1 MPDYIITNVSTLKS
15 EAKEW
20 DYETECGMIK
30 GTQTNDAPVKTLLRL
45 IADQNPDEAA
55 TILAVVTDPAAEAYE
70 RFKDVISQYAADE
83 TIPLPA
89 FEKIDADEAQ
99 FAPAVQAIVR
109 LIPKNADVYIDTTGG
124 FRNSSYLLTVV
135 VRILEYSGISFK
147 KAVYS
152 NFHADPKKVIDV
164 TGNYHLFN
172 LINAANSFT
181 SFGNAVELAAFF
193 REKGTPEIRRVIDAM
208 NAFSD
213 AVALCRTSKLDTILR
228 NLNDSLHAMQ
238 SAEANDEA
246 SILFES
252 ISGTIRSK
260 FGIED
265 PEKELGYPEIIRW
278 CLDNQMIQQAVTI
291 YTEKIPEYLFQ
302 KQYISVSTDLM
313 QEIDARKGFNDLY
326 YAMLYSDQKSF
337 MNLIPSCAELPIVRY
352 LKRYQDDKEFKEAMR
367 QADRLQTL
375 IRSNKDYR
383 DGINTDVEKGMIS
396 VFTLLNMLFDRKGN
410 RIPDVT
416 GPIYSSDHKNLFP
429 IAQRN
434 KSTTRERFINQLMQL
449 TPKDCQ
455 LLQGNY
461 TCRNKIYENAHLN
474 NIAYI
479 DDVIRES
486 VGFEVHVPA
495 DCMQPILLDYYFI
508 KNFLRN
514 AFNHASDERERT
526 EEENAFFSQHGYPTE
541 QEPPLETVIRI
552 ITQALQNLNH
562 KQ

>member
-1 MPDYIITNVSTLKS
+1 MPDYIITNISTLKS
-15 EAKEW
+15 AAKEE
-20 DYETECGMIK
+20 DYETECGLIK

-70 RFKDVISQYAADE
+70 RFRDVISRYAADE

-89 FEKIDADEAQ
+89 FGKIDADEAQ

-124 FRNSSYLLTVV
+124 FRNSSYLLTAV

-181 SFGNAVELAAFF
+181 SFGNAGELEAFF
-193 REKGTPEIRRVIDAM
+193 HEKGTPEIRRVIDAM
-208 NAFSD
+208 KAFSD

-252 ISGTIRSK
+252 ISCTIRSK

-302 KQYISVSTDLM
+302 KQFIQVSDEEYIRVEQFKKTYD
-313 QEIDARKGFNDLY
+313 DLY
-326 YAMLYSDQKSF
+326 YAMLYTGLMQIQPAFST
-337 MNLIPSCAELPIVRY
+337 AATPIARF
-352 LKRYQDDKEFKEAMR
+352 LKN
-367 QADRLQTL
+367 ADRRILTD
-375 IRSNKDYR
+375 IAETE
-383 DGINTDVEKGMIS
+383 NTNM
-396 VFTLLNMLFDRKGN
+396 LLNRRPILENEIDRQVRAGLRNVFRIKRAMYDENGN
-410 RIPDVT
+410 RRPDNE
-416 GPIYSSDHKNLFP
+416 IQINLEKNPDLAPVMRRLTANTSEGFL
-429 IAQRN
+429 RMC
-434 KSTTRERFINQLMQL
+434 MQL
-449 TPKDCQ
+449 SEQ
-455 LLQGNY
+455 EYALLQGEYQNSVYIY
-461 TCRNKIYENAHLN
+461 TEPHLN

-479 DDVIRES
+479 DSALAEHTEYS
-486 VGFEVHVPA
+486 VRDIP
-495 DCMQPILLDYYFI
+495 QIQQILCDYYYI

-514 AFNHASDERERT
+514 AFNHASDEQERT
-526 EEENAFFSQHGYPTE
+526 AEEKAFFSQRGYPTE
-541 QEPPLETVIRI
+541 QELSLETVIRI
-552 ITQALQNLNH
+552 MRQALQNLNRE
-562 KQ
+562 Q